1 MSLETKQVLI
11 TVKAYP
17 NPSKKYGETV
27 CCAGIDLDTHS
38 WIRLYPIQYRDL
50 EFSRRFTK
58 YDIIAVNCGKATH
71 DHRVESYHVDQD
83 SIRVLRHLD
92 TKHKWQARREVVLPT
107 ASSSLCEIQAMVEQ
121 NRSLGAFKPCDV
133 DFSWQKAPVED
144 QAKRE
149 ACYDQLSFFDRRKKA
164 IERVPFDFYYHFRCA
179 GKCDCPAH
187 KLKIVDWEM
196 GEAYRKWRDE
206 SDSEGELFQKIRQE
220 WLTEICSDENDVYF
234 YVGNMQRLR
243 DQFLVLGVFY
253 PKK

>member
-1 MSLETKQVLI
+1 
-11 TVKAYP
+11 
-17 NPSKKYGETV
+17 
-27 CCAGIDLDTHS
+27 
-38 WIRLYPIQYRDL
+38 
-50 EFSRRFTK
+50 
-58 YDIIAVNCGKATH
+58 
-71 DHRVESYHVDQD
+71 
-83 SIRVLRHLD
+83 
-92 TKHKWQARREVVLPT
+92 
-107 ASSSLCEIQAMVEQ
+107 MVEQ